1 MTLLTITSD
10 SPGAGKTGVATAI
23 AQHIAYTGRP
33 VRLLRAISG
42 EPSARS
48 RADAHWFSSLE
59 FVPGTSKTPVQVDQI
74 PDSSPDELLVV
85 EADAGSLSIPGADYV
100 VFVNRGLPE
109 THPETNPPTQI
120 IIATDIPKKEQ
131 TASEINGIPLISLHE
146 DRILN
151 GFSIQEVQDLLRAD
165 LIVKGSRNERVTCDH
180 LVIAPISSDAGQPYL
195 ERFDSKAVVV
205 RYDKTDQ
212 HLAALASDPEC
223 LILTGGRQPS
233 DYLFDAANARGV
245 PVLLSRTDTE
255 NTVIALEGIFD
266 NTQFQGERKLERMAS
281 LLEGSTLFETL
292 DLN

>member
-59 FVPGTSKTPVQVDQI
+59 FVPGSSNTPVQVDQI

-109 THPETNPPTQI
+109 THPETNPHTQI

-165 LIVKGSRNERVTCDH
+165 LIVKGNRNERVTCDH

-212 HLAALASDPEC
+212 HLAC
-223 LILTGGRQPS
+223 L
-233 DYLFDAANARGV
+233 
-245 PVLLSRTDTE
+245 
-255 NTVIALEGIFD
+255 
-266 NTQFQGERKLERMAS
+266 
-281 LLEGSTLFETL
+281 
-292 DLN
+292 

>member
-1 MTLLTITSD
+1 MTLLAITSD
-10 SPGAGKTGVATAI
+10 APSSGKTGIAAAI
-23 AQHIAYTGRP
+23 ARHIAYTGRP
-33 VRLLRAISG
+33 VRLIRAISG
-42 EPSARS
+42 EPNTRS
-48 RADAHWFSSLE
+48 REDARWFSSLE
-59 FVPGTSKTPVQVDQI
+59 FVPGSSNIPIQLDQLPTPK
-74 PDSSPDELLVV
+74 PEELLIV
-85 EADAGSLSIPGADYV
+85 EFNAGIISIPKADCII
-100 VFVNRGLPE
+100 FVSRGIPSLKPATEPSPE
-109 THPETNPPTQI
+109 I
-120 IIATDIPKKEQ
+120 IIATDVSTKENPEK
-131 TASEINGIPLISLHE
+131 EIFDIPLITIQA
-146 DRILN
+146 DRTLN
-151 GFSIQEVQDLLRAD
+151 GVSIKEVQDLLHAER
-165 LIVKGSRNERVTCDH
+165 IVQGDRSDSTTCDH

-212 HLAALASDPEC
+212 HLAALASNPEC

>member
-1 MTLLTITSD
+1 MTLLAITSD

-23 AQHIAYTGRP
+23 ARHFAFTGRP
-33 VRLLRAISG
+33 VRLIRAISG
-42 EPSARS
+42 EPNTRS
-48 RADAHWFSSLE
+48 REDARWFGSLE
-59 FVPGTSKTPVQVDQI
+59 FVPGSSNTPIQIEQI
-74 PDSSPDELLVV
+74 PDSAPNELLVV
-85 EADAGSLSIPGADYV
+85 ESEAGPLSIPGADYV
-100 VFVNRGLPE
+100 VFVSRGLPD
-109 THPETNPPTQI
+109 THPETEPPAQI
-120 IIATDIPKKEQ
+120 IIATDIPTKEQ
-131 TASEINGIPLISLHE
+131 AESEINGVPLITLPE

-151 GFSIQEVQDLLRAD
+151 GFSIQEAQDLLHAER
-165 LIVKGSRNERVTCDH
+165 IVKGDRNERTTCDH

-212 HLAALASDPEC
+212 HLAAFASNPEC

-255 NTVIALEGIFD
+255 NTVIALEGIFN
-266 NTQFQGERKLERMAS
+266 NTQFQGERKLERMVS
-281 LLEGSTLFETL
+281 LLEESILFKTL